1 MSQTPAPK
9 TILYSIVGS
18 LIINADQQR
27 DASADRKSD
36 QHSHKLPPIRFSKF
50 RIDDIVYIFPT
61 EFDKSIYELLQDN
74 RQSSARYFV
83 EKIRSETNNYS
94 LDNGIMSSSI
104 KSLSSKSNSF
114 DQVPQL
120 AKIVNINRCEVKKVD
135 NRYGING
142 IGDIFYLTDIVL
154 LEI

>member
-1 MSQTPAPK
+1 M
-9 TILYSIVGS
+9 
-18 LIINADQQR
+18 
-27 DASADRKSD
+27 
-36 QHSHKLPPIRFSKF
+36 
-50 RIDDIVYIFPT
+50 
-61 EFDKSIYELLQDN
+61 
-74 RQSSARYFV
+74 

-120 AKIVNINRCEVKKVD
+120 AKIVNIKRCEVKKVD